1 MIGAYQKFR
10 TNAFAR
16 QPGEPM
22 EEHGQAFA
30 DWLAS
35 AIRERG
41 ERVRRVVST
50 DFGWSLMLRED
61 PFHLRVECGSRNE
74 SMTEWG
80 AYVVADASLFERMF
94 RRVAVR
100 RELDRLSK
108 VLEDIA
114 RTAPTGADGPPE

>member
-1 MIGAYQKFR
+1 MIGAYQKFK
-10 TNAFAR
+10 TDAFALK
-16 QPGEPM
+16 PGEPM
-22 EEHGQAFA
+22 EEHGRAFA

-35 AIRERG
+35 EIRERG

-61 PFHLRVECGSRNE
+61 PFQLRVECGSRNE

-80 AYVVADASLFERMF
+80 AYAVADASLFERMF

-100 RELDRLSK
+100 REVDRVSR

-114 RTAPTGADGPPE
+114 GSVPTGLERPHE